1 MMHKKGYALFL
12 ILLVSIISG
21 CGFHL
26 RGNVNL
32 GDSFKQMYVAS
43 DNPYGVITLQLKQ
56 ILGHSGVDLEDNPG
70 PQIITLSLKNERYR
84 TTTFSQSASA
94 KTTQYTLILDL
105 DYTLTNN
112 KGDILYGPKTIS
124 TQANYTVNQDAV
136 LTTSTQ
142 EDITRTSLQRQAVY
156 LLLQQLNSPAV
167 AKALE
172 TKSAMQSKPEAQI
185 QPKSSNEN

>member
-1 MMHKKGYALFL
+1 MRHKKGYALLL
-12 ILLVSIISG
+12 ILLVSVISG

-26 RGNVNL
+26 RGNIKL
-32 GDSFKQMYVAS
+32 GSNFKQMYIAS
-43 DNPYGVITLQLKQ
+43 DSPYGPITLQLKQ
-56 ILGHSGVDLEDNPG
+56 ILSHSGVELEDKPG

-84 TTTFSQSASA
+84 TTTFSQSASS
-94 KTTQYTLILDL
+94 KTTQYTLVLDL
-105 DYTLTNN
+105 DYSLTNN

-167 AKALE
+167 ANALA
-172 TKSAMQSKPEAQI
+172 TKSTASTQVP
-185 QPKSSNEN
+185 SSNEN